1 MRTRDPFGEALSELR
16 MRLRQGELRP
26 GAPLVVMDLA
36 QSLGLS
42 ATPVREALAFLAGE
56 GLIEGRRGAARGYLA
71 GRLGSAEI
79 ADLYSLHGALT
90 LHAAADAGR
99 RGVSADLA
107 PLAIEMPNS
116 GAALAAASAQL
127 FAALV
132 RAGGNRTLARFHGVL
147 ADRLHPVRLAESG
160 VLTEAAME
168 LQALAAAQA
177 DGTRLSHALRAY
189 HRRRVT
195 EADRLARAVS
205 ARSGEG
211 EI

>member
-79 ADLYSLHGALT
+79 ADL
-90 LHAAADAGR
+90 
-99 RGVSADLA
+99 
-107 PLAIEMPNS
+107 
-116 GAALAAASAQL
+116 
-127 FAALV
+127 
-132 RAGGNRTLARFHGVL
+132 
-147 ADRLHPVRLAESG
+147 
-160 VLTEAAME
+160 
-168 LQALAAAQA
+168 
-177 DGTRLSHALRAY
+177 
-189 HRRRVT
+189 
-195 EADRLARAVS
+195 
-205 ARSGEG
+205 
-211 EI
+211 